1 MPLNRTNSHRNTLL
15 FIGLLLLCGILFIV
29 DLVFGS
35 IHIPLSDVIKSFS
48 DSNEQSTYSE
58 IIINFRLPKA
68 LTAILAGAALSV
80 AGLLMQTLF
89 QNPLAG
95 PDVLGV
101 SSGASLGVALFL
113 MVGSF
118 LPFVGIHSGL
128 GIVIAAVIGA
138 VGILLLMLSASV
150 KIRNS
155 VSLLIIG
162 IMVGSMTGAVVSII
176 QNYSNPD
183 ALKLF
188 VVWTLGSLSA
198 VSWTYM
204 QLMAPLVILGLAI
217 SFFIQKQL
225 NALLLGENYASGL
238 GVAVFRVR
246 LLIII
251 ATGILAGATTAFT
264 GPIAFIGVAVPHIA
278 RGLFRSSNHKI
289 VLPASLLCG
298 SGLLLICDIVS
309 QISIYTIPI
318 NAISS
323 LFGAPL
329 IIWIILTNGKK
340 QV

>member
-15 FIGLLLLCGILFIV
+15 FIGLLLLCGFLFIV

-35 IHIPLSDVIKSFS
+35 IHIPLNDVIKSFS

-204 QLMAPLVILGLAI
+204 QLMAPLVIIGLGI

>member
-1 MPLNRTNSHRNTLL
+1 MPINRTNSHRNTLL
-15 FIGLLLLCGILFIV
+15 FIGLLLLCALFFIV

-35 IHIPLSDVIKSFS
+35 ISIPLSDVIKSFTGQ
-48 DSNEQSTYSE
+48 NEQSTYNE

-162 IMVGSMTGAVVSII
+162 IMVGSMTGAMVSII

-204 QLMAPLVILGLAI
+204 QLMAPLVILGLGI

-246 LLIII
+246 FLIII

-289 VLPASLLCG
+289 ILPASLLCG
-298 SGLLLICDIVS
+298 SGLLLVCDIVS

>member
-1 MPLNRTNSHRNTLL
+1 MPQNRTNSPRTTLL
-15 FIGLLLLCGILFIV
+15 FIGLLLLCTLLFIV

-35 IHIPLSDVIKSFS
+35 ISIPLSDVIKSFTGQ
-48 DSNEQSTYSE
+48 NEQSTYNE

-118 LPFVGIHSGL
+118 LPFIGIHSGL
-128 GIVIAAVIGA
+128 GIVIAAIIGA

-204 QLMAPLVILGLAI
+204 QLMAPLVILGLGI

-246 LLIII
+246 FLIII

-289 VLPASLLCG
+289 ILPASILCG
-298 SGLLLICDIVS
+298 SGLLLVCDIVS

>member
-15 FIGLLLLCGILFIV
+15 FIGLLLLCGFLFIV

-35 IHIPLSDVIKSFS
+35 IPIPFSDVIKSFS

-118 LPFVGIHSGL
+118 LPFMGIHSGL

-289 VLPASLLCG
+289 ILPASLLCG

>member
-1 MPLNRTNSHRNTLL
+1 MPINRTNSHRNTLL
-15 FIGLLLLCGILFIV
+15 FIGLLLLCALLFIV

-35 IHIPLSDVIKSFS
+35 ISIPLSDVIKSFTGQ
-48 DSNEQSTYSE
+48 NEQSTYNE

-162 IMVGSMTGAVVSII
+162 IMVGSMTGAMVSII

-204 QLMAPLVILGLAI
+204 QLMAPLVILGLGI

-246 LLIII
+246 FLIII

-289 VLPASLLCG
+289 ILPASLLCG
-298 SGLLLICDIVS
+298 SGLLLVCDIVS

>member
-1 MPLNRTNSHRNTLL
+1 MIKTSQNTRTTLLFVGLLFLSTLL
-15 FIGLLLLCGILFIV
+15 FIA

-35 IHIPLSDVIKSFS
+35 VSIPISDILQSIS
-48 DSNEQSTYSE
+48 GQNQDSTFYE

-68 LTAILAGAALSV
+68 ITAILAGAALSV

-101 SSGASLGVALFL
+101 SSGASLGVALFV
-113 MVGSF
+113 MAGSL
-118 LPFVGIHSGL
+118 LPISFGSSGWGL
-128 GIVIAAVIGA
+128 IIAAVIGGI
-138 VGILLLMLSASV
+138 GILLIMLSVSF

-162 IMVGSMTGAVVSII
+162 IMFGSMAGALVSVI
-176 QNYSNPD
+176 QNHSNPD

-204 QLMAPLVILGLAI
+204 QIMAPIVVAGLTLA
-217 SFFIQKQL
+217 FFIQKQL
-225 NALLLGENYASGL
+225 NALLLGENYAKGL
-238 GVAVFRVR
+238 GVSVIRSRFV
-246 LLIII
+246 IIV
-251 ATGILAGATTAFT
+251 ATGLLAGSITAFT

-278 RGLFRSSNHKI
+278 RGLFRSSNHQVI
-289 VLPASLLCG
+289 IPASILCGASLL
-298 SGLLLICDIVS
+298 LVCDMVTQLS
-309 QISIYTIPI
+309 VYTIPI
-318 NAISS
+318 NAVSA

-329 IIWIILTNGKK
+329 IIWIILKK
-340 QV
+340 K